1 MMVEEV
7 GKPQGEPAPPCVL
20 CLRLIPR
27 TPHSTGPQPFTART
41 GGWCQRCP
49 LVVMET
55 GEKGL
60 RAEVYG
66 NFCLGCHTPVTVLRG
81 RRGPPNLGRELSLGV
96 TTYASSSETRNF
108 LLLARSLGN
117 HSGCCVVSFQKEMKS
132 QWAVD

>member
-1 MMVEEV
+1 M
-7 GKPQGEPAPPCVL
+7 PP
-20 CLRLIPR
+20 
-27 TPHSTGPQPFTART
+27 
-41 GGWCQRCP
+41 GGDGDS
-49 LVVMET
+49 

-66 NFCLGCHTPVTVLRG
+66 SFCLGCHTPVTVSPER
-81 RRGPPNLGRELSLGV
+81 RRGPLNLGRELSLGV

-117 HSGCCVVSFQKEMKS
+117 HSGCCVVSFQKEIKS